1 MMHLPEAIQ
10 SIDASIYTWLG
21 GFAGNWVLDRLASH
35 EEGDPIFKGGL
46 VLAVYWFSWFRIRS
60 DRIRRLR
67 VIVTAVIGALVAVIV
82 ARTISFVVPFR
93 VRPMFDPAVMHA
105 LYSIP
110 ITANL
115 ESWSGFPSDTASFFF
130 ALAFGTCYLFRRL
143 AIPIMVYVA
152 GWICLP
158 RMYLGI
164 HYASDIVAGAA
175 IGVAT
180 VWVLLSN
187 KWFQSSVVGRIV
199 LFEKTSAHWFYG
211 IAFLVSFE
219 IASLFTDIR
228 NVGRAVLDLARSG
241 AQYGFTHGDTEAL
254 IVYLGATC
262 FVLIISLVTRYVLA
276 WYRKP
281 PRLNVVPE
289 DSGSVVGENRGG
301 NR

>member
-1 MMHLPEAIQ
+1 
-10 SIDASIYTWLG
+10 
-21 GFAGNWVLDRLASH
+21 
-35 EEGDPIFKGGL
+35 
-46 VLAVYWFSWFRIRS
+46 
-60 DRIRRLR
+60 

-93 VRPMFDPAVMHA
+93 VRPMFDPAVIHPR
-105 LYSIP
+105 YSIP

-115 ESWSGFPSDTASFFF
+115 ESWSGFPSDTASFFV

-187 KWFQSSVVGRIV
+187 KWFQSSIVGRIV
-199 LFEKTSAHWFYG
+199 LFEKTSAHWFYA

-219 IASLFTDIR
+219 MASLFTDIR
-228 NVGRAVLDLARSG
+228 NVGRAVLDLAMSG
-241 AQYGFTHGDTEAL
+241 LQHGFTHGDTEAL

-262 FVLIISLVTRYVLA
+262 FVLIVCLVTRYVLA
-276 WYRKP
+276 WHRKP

-289 DSGSVVGENRGG
+289 ESGSVVGENRGG

>member
-10 SIDASIYTWLG
+10 SIDVSIYTWLG
-21 GFAGNWVLDRLASH
+21 GFAGNWVLDRLAGY
-35 EEGDPIFKGGL
+35 EEGNPIFKGGL
-46 VLAVYWFSWFRIRS
+46 FLAVYWFSWFRIGP
-60 DRIRRLR
+60 DRTRRR
-67 VIVTAVIGALVAVIV
+67 GVIVTAVIGALVALIV

-93 VRPMFDPAVMHA
+93 VRPMFDPAVIHPQ
-105 LYSIP
+105 YSMP
-110 ITANL
+110 ITAIL
-115 ESWSGFPSDTASFFF
+115 ERWSAFPSDTASLSF
-130 ALAFGTCYLFRRL
+130 ALAFGTWYLLRRL
-143 AIPIMVYVA
+143 AVPIMVYVA

-199 LFEKTSAHWFYG
+199 AFEKTSAHWFYA
-211 IAFLVSFE
+211 IAFLVCFE
-219 IASLFTDIR
+219 MASLFDDIR
-228 NVGRAVLDLARSG
+228 NAGRAVLQLALRGS
-241 AQYGFTHGDTEAL
+241 QHGFTHGDTEVL
-254 IVYLGATC
+254 IVYVGAVC
-262 FVLIISLVTRYVLA
+262 FVLIICLVTRYVSA

-281 PRLNVVPE
+281 PGLNVVPE
-289 DSGSVVGENRGG
+289 DSGSVVGERGG

>member
-10 SIDASIYTWLG
+10 SIDVNIYTWLG

-35 EEGDPIFKGGL
+35 EEGDQIFKGGL
-46 VLAVYWFSWFRIRS
+46 VVAIYWFSWFRLGS
-60 DRIRRLR
+60 DRTRRLR
-67 VIVTAVIGALVAVIV
+67 VIATAVIGALVAVIV

-93 VRPMFDPAVMHA
+93 VRPMFDPAVIHPR
-105 LYSIP
+105 YSIP

-115 ESWSGFPSDTASFFF
+115 ESWSGFPSDTASFFV

-180 VWVLLSN
+180 VWVLFRN
-187 KWFQSSVVGRIV
+187 KWFQSSVVGRMV
-199 LFEKTSAHWFYG
+199 LFEKTSAHWFYA

-219 IASLFTDIR
+219 MASLFTDIR
-228 NVGRAVLDLARSG
+228 NVGRAVLDLTMLG
-241 AQYGFTHGDTEAL
+241 VQHGFTHGDTEAL

-262 FVLIISLVTRYVLA
+262 FVLIVCLVTRYVLA
-276 WYRKP
+276 WHRKP

-289 DSGSVVGENRGG
+289 ESGSVVGENRGG

>member
-1 MMHLPEAIQ
+1 MCGQCSIQ
-10 SIDASIYTWLG
+10 PSY
-21 GFAGNWVLDRLASH
+21 
-35 EEGDPIFKGGL
+35 
-46 VLAVYWFSWFRIRS
+46 
-60 DRIRRLR
+60 IRRTR
-67 VIVTAVIGALVAVIV
+67 FP
-82 ARTISFVVPFR
+82 SP
-93 VRPMFDPAVMHA
+93 
-105 LYSIP
+105 
-110 ITANL
+110 NL
-115 ESWSGFPSDTASFFF
+115 ESWSGFPSDTASFFV

-187 KWFQSSVVGRIV
+187 KWFQSSIVGRIV
-199 LFEKTSAHWFYG
+199 LFEKTSAHWFYA

-219 IASLFTDIR
+219 MASLFTDIR
-228 NVGRAVLDLARSG
+228 NVGRAVLDLAMSG
-241 AQYGFTHGDTEAL
+241 LQHGFTHGDTEAL

-262 FVLIISLVTRYVLA
+262 FVLIVCLVTRYVLA
-276 WYRKP
+276 WHRKP

-289 DSGSVVGENRGG
+289 ESGSVVGENRGG